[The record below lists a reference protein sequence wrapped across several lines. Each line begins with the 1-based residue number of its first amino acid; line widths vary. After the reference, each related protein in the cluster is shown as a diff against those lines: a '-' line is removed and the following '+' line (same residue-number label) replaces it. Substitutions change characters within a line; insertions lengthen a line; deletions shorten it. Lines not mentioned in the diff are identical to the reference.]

1 MKDWKFIAVYATG
14 VVLIIALFTS
24 MAINLQE
31 GNVRYDKRYTQCIK
45 ADKQWIDGNC
55 INK

>member
-1 MKDWKFIAVYATG
+1 MKDWKFIAVYVTG
-14 VVLIIALFTS
+14 VALVLGLFVS
-24 MAINLQE
+24 MAVNIRN
-31 GNVRYDKRYTQCIK
+31 GNAAYDKRYAQCIK